1 MQPNTKKYQQEIGLK
16 SRNID
21 RFPYNMNHMNMKY
34 IGYLYEKHQKITNTI
49 GTALVAWILSAL
61 LCSLI
66 GMFLPSAA
74 PIVAAKQ
81 ATSGDSLNFEM
92 RDIAYYMPICE
103 RNLFDSLKQSSCDNR
118 IQLAPS
124 VSDNSPQIDSNADPV
139 KSSINA
145 KLLGTMVSN
154 SDKYS
159 FATVSEPGKKEPK
172 NYRVGDLIVGEAKI
186 YQIERNRVFFTYNG
200 RKEYLE
206 VDKLPNIYRM
216 GTNNSAPSTSPAPSG
231 GVKVEGG
238 KVTVSKAKV
247 DSTLQDL
254 NQVIQQAR
262 MVPNYN
268 NGQVDGF
275 KIFGIKGGSIFS
287 DLGLQNGDV
296 INQINGT
303 QIDSLEK
310 ALPMLQLLKT
320 ESSYTIDITRNGAK
334 QSMNINIQ

>member
-1 MQPNTKKYQQEIGLK
+1 
-16 SRNID
+16 
-21 RFPYNMNHMNMKY
+21 MNMKY
-34 IGYLYEKHQKITNTI
+34 IEYLYEKHQKITNTV
-49 GTALVAWILSAL
+49 GTILVAWILSAL

-74 PIVAAKQ
+74 PIVAAK
-81 ATSGDSLNFEM
+81 ASNPTELSNFEQ

-118 IQLAPS
+118 PMMPVMGQQDAPE
-124 VSDNSPQIDSNADPV
+124 VDPNAAPV

-145 KLLGTMVSN
+145 KLLGTMVST

-159 FATVSEPGKKEPK
+159 FATISEPGKKEPK
-172 NYRVGDLIVGEAKI
+172 NYRINDLINGEAKI
-186 YQIERNRVFFTYNG
+186 YQIERNRVYFTYNG

-206 VDKLPNIYRM
+206 VDRLPSIYKM
-216 GTNNSAPSTSPAPSG
+216 GGGSSTPSAGPTSPSA
-231 GVKVEGG
+231 GVKVDGN

-268 NGQVDGF
+268 NGAVDGF
-275 KIFGIKGGSIFS
+275 KIFGIRGGSIFS

-320 ESSYTIDITRNGAK
+320 ESSYTIDITRNGSK
-334 QSMNINIQ
+334 QTMSINIQ